1 MSQSEKEEAKQ
12 FRKHLF
18 DFWQNKQVVSIKIPQ
33 IGGRELDLY

>member
-1 MSQSEKEEAKQ
+1 MSQTEKEEAKL

-18 DFWQNKQVVSIKIPQ
+18 EFWSNKQITNIKIPQ